1 MGLFQQLLS
10 PDFMPHGYCY
20 LWDARMVWLH
30 VVSDGLIA
38 LSYYCIPV
46 VLIYFIR
53 KNRDIPFNRI
63 FWMFGI
69 FILACGTTHLM
80 EIWNVW
86 HSSYLL
92 AGVLKAITAVVSVVT
107 AAMLIPLVPKVIS
120 LPGRMHLQEANR
132 KLAEEIAARKRFDT
146 PIDAPLRRRV
156 TVGFIVAVLL
166 TLFIGF
172 SSWRGARLAEQD
184 AYWVSHTHDVLETI
198 QLTNRNVIEAETSAR
213 AFALTGQEPLLLHYQ
228 SARDSTY
235 RDEDALRHL
244 TADNLS
250 QQRRLGV
257 LGQQVGTAL
266 EFAENIIAKRR
277 KLRAYPGSSD
287 ALETERL
294 LDLVRATTRDMYDE
308 ESRLLNQ
315 RTQKAQAGQR
325 LARIIAIA
333 GAFFAVGLWSLARFA
348 VNREIDVSERA
359 RTQVSTLNAELE
371 QRVEQRTAAL
381 QSEIAERKR
390 AERANETVLRELAD
404 QKFALDQHAI
414 VAVTDVQGTI
424 TYVNDK
430 FCTISKYSKEELIG
444 QNHRILNSRHHSK
457 EFFQQMYQTI
467 ANGNVWHGEIKNRAK
482 DGSIYWVDT
491 TIVPTLSTE
500 GKPHQYVAI
509 RADITERKQAEEA
522 VKESLATSKAA
533 LKDLA
538 DQKFALDQHA
548 IVAITDVQGTI
559 TYVNDKFCAISKYSK
574 AELIG
579 QNHRILNSGHH
590 PVEFFQQMYQ
600 TIAKGKVWHG
610 EIKNRAKDGSIY
622 WVDTTIVPFVGEDGK
637 PRQYVAIRADI
648 SERKRTE
655 EGRERLAAVVE
666 ASDDAIIGK
675 TLEGTITAWNRG
687 AEKVFGYSAA
697 EAVGQSMLMLF
708 PPERV
713 DDESDILTR
722 IRRGE
727 SVEHFET
734 VRVRKGGTK
743 IDVSA
748 TISPIKDSN
757 GVIVGASTI
766 ARDITE
772 HKRSEEAL
780 HQSDARRRIA
790 LETAKLGDWELDLTT
805 LHATRSFLHDE
816 IFGYHSPLPEWTFDI
831 FLDHVHPDDRE
842 TVRENFQKSVSQ
854 SKRWE
859 FACRIVW
866 RDGNIRWIWS
876 CGDQYRDLSGDATH
890 MFGVV
895 ADITERKQAEQALQQ
910 SLATSE
916 AALKELADQK
926 FALDQHAIVAV
937 TDVQGTI
944 TYVNDKF
951 CAISQYSRAELV
963 GQNHRILNSG
973 HHPVEFFE
981 QMYHSIAK
989 GKVWHGE
996 IKNRAKGGSIY
1007 WVDTTI
1013 VPFLGAGGKPRQYV
1027 AIRADITERKL
1038 AGEALAAQALES
1050 SRQAEELARSRQA
1063 LDAQTLT
1070 LQYEARYRSLLEAA
1084 PDAMVVVNEGGE
1096 IVRFN
1101 VQAEKQFG
1109 YRGDELVGQKV
1120 NKFIPGGFAEGLIA
1134 DGTGNAANELAAHIG
1149 AEIELC
1155 GRRKDGS
1162 EFPIEI
1168 KLSPLESPE
1177 GILVTAAIRDISVL
1191 KQSEEELVKTVGELK
1206 RSNAE
1211 LQQFAYVS
1219 SHDLQEPLRMVASYT
1234 QLLASRYKGRL
1245 DSDADEF
1252 IAFAVD
1258 GCNRMQVL
1266 IEDLL
1271 TYSRAGAKA
1280 TTLRKTATGNALQE
1294 ALTNLRARIEENG
1307 AVVTHDSLPAITTDA
1322 KQLAQVFQ
1330 NLVGNA
1336 IKYRGVGA
1344 PAIHVSASQNGGN
1357 EWIFSVR
1364 DNGLGI
1370 DPQYFERIFILFQR
1384 LHGREEF
1391 EGTGIGLAICKKIV
1405 ERMGGRIWVESQP
1418 GKGSTFYFA
1427 LPEREGK

>member
-1 MGLFQQLLS
+1 MGWFQQLLS

-30 VVSDGLIA
+30 VLSDALIT

-63 FWMFGI
+63 FWMFGT

-80 EIWNVW
+80 EIWNIW
-86 HSSYLL
+86 HGSYLL
-92 AGVLKAITAVVSVVT
+92 AGVVKAITAVVSVIT

-120 LPGRMHLQEANR
+120 LPGRAQLQEVNR
-132 KLAEEIAARKRFDT
+132 KLEQEIAERKRFDT
-146 PIDAPLRRRV
+146 PIDAPLRRKV

-172 SSWRGARLAEQD
+172 SSWRGARRAEQD
-184 AYWVSHTHDVLETI
+184 AYWVSHTHEVMETI
-198 QLTNRNVIEAETSAR
+198 QRTTRHMIEAETSAR
-213 AFALTGQEPLLLHYQ
+213 AFALSGQEPLLTNYTTARQ
-228 SARDSTY
+228 SV
-235 RDEDALRHL
+235 DAEEGKLRRL

-250 QQRRLGV
+250 QQRRLD
-257 LGQQVGTAL
+257 LLEPQVRAAFD
-266 EFAENIIAKRR
+266 FADSIIAKRR
-277 KLRAYPGSSD
+277 RLQAYPGGDD

-294 LDLVRATTRDMYDE
+294 LDVVRATTRDMYAE
-308 ESRLLNQ
+308 ETRLLSQ
-315 RTQKAQAGQR
+315 RTQEARGGQG
-325 LARIIAIA
+325 LVRIMAFA
-333 GAFFAVGLWSLARFA
+333 GAFLGIGLWSLARFA

-359 RTQVSTLNAELE
+359 RAQVNTLNAELE

-390 AERANETVLRELAD
+390 AERASETVLRELAD

-444 QNHRILNSRHHSK
+444 QNHRILNSRHHPK

-467 ANGNVWHGEIKNRAK
+467 ANGKVWHGEIKNRAK

-491 TIVPTLSTE
+491 TVVPTLSTE

-548 IVAITDVQGTI
+548 IVAVTDVQGTI

-600 TIAKGKVWHG
+600 AIANGKVWHG

-666 ASDDAIIGK
+666 SSDDAIIGK

-687 AEKVFGYSAA
+687 AEKVFGYSAS
-697 EAVGQSMLMLF
+697 EAVGRSMLMLL
-708 PPERV
+708 PPERAS
-713 DDESDILTR
+713 EEPDILAR
-722 IRRGE
+722 IGRGE

-734 VRVRKGGTK
+734 VRVRKDGRK
-743 IDVSA
+743 INISA
-748 TISPIKDSN
+748 TISPIKDSS
-757 GVIVGASTI
+757 GAVVGISKI
-766 ARDITE
+766 ARDIT
-772 HKRSEEAL
+772 
-780 HQSDARRRIA
+780 D
-790 LETAKLGDWELDLTT
+790 
-805 LHATRSFLHDE
+805 
-816 IFGYHSPLPEWTFDI
+816 
-831 FLDHVHPDDRE
+831 
-842 TVRENFQKSVSQ
+842 
-854 SKRWE
+854 SKR
-859 FACRIVW
+859 
-866 RDGNIRWIWS
+866 
-876 CGDQYRDLSGDATH
+876 
-890 MFGVV
+890 
-895 ADITERKQAEQALQQ
+895 AEQAVKD

-926 FALDQHAIVAV
+926 FALDQHAIVAI

-951 CAISQYSRAELV
+951 CAISRYSADELI

-973 HHPVEFFE
+973 HHSKEFFQE
-981 QMYHSIAK
+981 MYHTIA
-989 GKVWHGE
+989 GGRVWHGE

-1013 VPFLGAGGKPRQYV
+1013 VPTLSTDGKPRQYV

-1038 AGEALAAQALES
+1038 AGEALVAQALES
-1050 SRQAEELARSRQA
+1050 SRQAEELGRSRQA
-1063 LDAQTLT
+1063 LEAQTLT

-1109 YRGDELVGQKV
+1109 CRGDELLGQKV
-1120 NKFIPGGFAEGLIA
+1120 NKFIPGGFAEGVIA
-1134 DGTGNAANELAAHIG
+1134 DGTGGAANALAAHIG

-1266 IEDLL
+1266 IQDLL
-1271 TYSRAGAKA
+1271 TYSRAGANA

-1294 ALTNLRARIEENG
+1294 ALTNLRVRIEENG
-1307 AVVTHDSLPAITTDA
+1307 AVVTHDSLPEITTDA

-1336 IKYRGVGA
+1336 IKYRSVGA
-1344 PAIHVSASQNGGN
+1344 PTVHVSASQNGGN

-1370 DPQYFERIFILFQR
+1370 DSQYFERIFILFQR

-1405 ERMGGRIWVESQP
+1405 ERLGGRIWVESQP